1 MRAVLGRGLGGPE
14 QRVDAAVADG
24 LAGRFG
30 KGDGVDGGVEGGAGR
45 RVAEGA
51 AGAVRVLEAFLPAED
66 LEDDA
71 AGRVQAAGGQP
82 GWGPGGGDK
91 GFGFRS
97 RVRGWWFGFTAL
109 GWMVGV
115 ADTAPSQRRRS
126 DQEAVFLPLPSALRR
141 AE

>member
-1 MRAVLGRGLGGPE
+1 MRGQFGGSGADGVADVGELLPVRAVLGRGLGGPE
-14 QRVDAAVADG
+14 QRVDAAVPDG

-30 KGDGVDGGVEGGAGR
+30 EGDGVDGGVEGGPGR

-71 AGRVQAAGGQP
+71 AGRVQAARGQP
-82 GWGPGGGDK
+82 GWGPGGGDE

-97 RVRGWWFGFTAL
+97 RVRGWWL
-109 GWMVGV
+109 
-115 ADTAPSQRRRS
+115 
-126 DQEAVFLPLPSALRR
+126 LL
-141 AE
+141 